1 MCVIRTGK
9 EGETGLIEI
18 QNVSYAYEDAA
29 AKALNNV
36 SLTINDGEFVA
47 VVGHNGSGK
56 STLLKLFMRFW
67 DTGSGKSTLAKHLNA
82 LLLPTEGKVLVD
94 GMDTADEA
102 DTLSIRQRVG
112 MVFQN
117 PDNQLVTTIVEEDVA
132 FGPENIGVPGN
143 EIRTRVDRA
152 LAAVGME
159 KYAHSAPNMLS
170 GGQKQRI
177 AIAGMLA
184 MQPKV
189 LVLDEATAM
198 LDPKGRRDIIDLVTK
213 LHKETGITVVMITQY
228 MEEAIGADR
237 VAVMSGGELI
247 LEGTPKEVF
256 SQDELLHKHR
266 LDVPVM
272 QQLANRLNARGANL
286 PKSILS
292 VEEMAQAICLSLSKN

>member
-29 AKALNNV
+29 VKALNNV
-36 SLTINDGEFVA
+36 SLTINDGEFVV
-47 VVGHNGSGK
+47 VVGHN
-56 STLLKLFMRFW
+56 
-67 DTGSGKSTLAKHLNA
+67 GSGKSTLAKHLNA

-213 LHKETGITVVMITQY
+213 LHKENGITVVMITQY

-272 QQLANRLNARGANL
+272 QQLANRLNAHGANL
-286 PKSILS
+286 PKCILS

>member
-47 VVGHNGSGK
+47 VVGHN
-56 STLLKLFMRFW
+56 
-67 DTGSGKSTLAKHLNA
+67 GSGKSTLAKHLNA

-213 LHKETGITVVMITQY
+213 LHRENGITVVMITQY
-228 MEEAIGADR
+228 MEEVIGADR

-286 PKSILS
+286 PKCILS

>member
-47 VVGHNGSGK
+47 VVGHN
-56 STLLKLFMRFW
+56 
-67 DTGSGKSTLAKHLNA
+67 GSGKSTLAKHLNA

-213 LHKETGITVVMITQY
+213 LHKENGITVVMITQY

-247 LEGTPKEVF
+247 LKGTPKEVF

-272 QQLANRLNARGANL
+272 QQLANRLNAHGANL

>member
-1 MCVIRTGK
+1 M
-9 EGETGLIEI
+9 IEI

-47 VVGHNGSGK
+47 VVGHN
-56 STLLKLFMRFW
+56 
-67 DTGSGKSTLAKHLNA
+67 GSGKSTLAKHLNA

-213 LHKETGITVVMITQY
+213 LHKENGITVVMITQY

-272 QQLANRLNARGANL
+272 QQLANRLNAHGANL

-292 VEEMAQAICLSLSKN
+292 VEEMAQAICQSLSKN

>member
-47 VVGHNGSGK
+47 VVGHN
-56 STLLKLFMRFW
+56 
-67 DTGSGKSTLAKHLNA
+67 GSGKSTLAKHLNA

-184 MQPKV
+184 IQPKV

-213 LHKETGITVVMITQY
+213 LHKENGITVVMITQY

-272 QQLANRLNARGANL
+272 QQLANRLNAHGANL

>member
-47 VVGHNGSGK
+47 VVGHN
-56 STLLKLFMRFW
+56 
-67 DTGSGKSTLAKHLNA
+67 GSGKSTLAKHLNA

-177 AIAGMLA
+177 AIEGMLA

-213 LHKETGITVVMITQY
+213 LHRENGITVVMITQY

-272 QQLANRLNARGANL
+272 QQLANRLNAHGANL

-292 VEEMAQAICLSLSKN
+292 VEEMAQAICQSLSKN

>member
-18 QNVSYAYEDAA
+18 QNASYAYEDAA

-47 VVGHNGSGK
+47 VVGHN
-56 STLLKLFMRFW
+56 
-67 DTGSGKSTLAKHLNA
+67 GSGKSTLAKHLNA

-213 LHKETGITVVMITQY
+213 LHKENGITVVMITQY

>member
-47 VVGHNGSGK
+47 VVGHN
-56 STLLKLFMRFW
+56 
-67 DTGSGKSTLAKHLNA
+67 GSGKSTLAKHLNA

-213 LHKETGITVVMITQY
+213 LHKENGITVVMITQY

-237 VAVMSGGELI
+237 VAVMSGGEMI

>member
-1 MCVIRTGK
+1 M
-9 EGETGLIEI
+9 IEI

-56 STLLKLFMRFW
+56 STL
-67 DTGSGKSTLAKHLNA
+67 AKHLNA

-102 DTLSIRQRVG
+102 NTLSIRQKVG

-143 EIRTRVDRA
+143 EIRARVDKA

-198 LDPKGRRDIIDLVTK
+198 LDPKGRRDIIDLVER
-213 LHKETGITVVMITQY
+213 LHKENGITVVMITQY
-228 MEEAIGADR
+228 MEEVIGADR

-272 QQLANRLNARGANL
+272 QQLANRLNAHGANL

-292 VEEMAQAICLSLSKN
+292 VEEMAQAICQSLSKN

>member
-47 VVGHNGSGK
+47 VVGHN
-56 STLLKLFMRFW
+56 
-67 DTGSGKSTLAKHLNA
+67 GSGKSTLAKHLNA

-143 EIRTRVDRA
+143 EIRARVDRT

-213 LHKETGITVVMITQY
+213 LHKENGITVVMITQY

-292 VEEMAQAICLSLSKN
+292 VEEMAQAICQSLSKN

>member
-29 AKALNNV
+29 VKALNNV

-47 VVGHNGSGK
+47 VVGHN
-56 STLLKLFMRFW
+56 
-67 DTGSGKSTLAKHLNA
+67 GSGKSTLAKHLNA

-213 LHKETGITVVMITQY
+213 LHKENGITVVMITQY
-228 MEEAIGADR
+228 MEEVIGADR

-272 QQLANRLNARGANL
+272 QQLANRLNAHGANL

>member
-56 STLLKLFMRFW
+56 STL
-67 DTGSGKSTLAKHLNA
+67 AKHLNA

-102 DTLSIRQRVG
+102 DTHSIRQRVG

-213 LHKETGITVVMITQY
+213 LHRENGITVVMITQY

-272 QQLANRLNARGANL
+272 QQLANRLNAHGANL

-292 VEEMAQAICLSLSKN
+292 VEEMAQAICQSLSKN

>member
-47 VVGHNGSGK
+47 VVGHN
-56 STLLKLFMRFW
+56 
-67 DTGSGKSTLAKHLNA
+67 GSGKSTLAKHLNA

-152 LAAVGME
+152 LGALGME

-213 LHKETGITVVMITQY
+213 LHRENGITVVMITQY

>member
-47 VVGHNGSGK
+47 VVGHN
-56 STLLKLFMRFW
+56 
-67 DTGSGKSTLAKHLNA
+67 GSGKSTLAKHLNA

-213 LHKETGITVVMITQY
+213 LHKENGITVVMITQY
-228 MEEAIGADR
+228 MEEVIGADR
-237 VAVMSGGELI
+237 MAVMSGGELI

-272 QQLANRLNARGANL
+272 QQLANRLNAHGANL

>member
-56 STLLKLFMRFW
+56 STL
-67 DTGSGKSTLAKHLNA
+67 AKHLYA

-213 LHKETGITVVMITQY
+213 LHRENGITVVMITQY

-237 VAVMSGGELI
+237 VAVMSGGEMI

>member
-47 VVGHNGSGK
+47 VVGHN
-56 STLLKLFMRFW
+56 
-67 DTGSGKSTLAKHLNA
+67 GSGKSTLAKHLNA

-143 EIRTRVDRA
+143 EIRARVDRA
-152 LAAVGME
+152 LAAVGMAG
-159 KYAHSAPNMLS
+159 KWTWFLTIVFFGFSSGAQRAQYAFRRAEAKDSHCGHACHAAQGACAGRGHGHAGP
-170 GGQKQRI
+170 QR
-177 AIAGMLA
+177 AQG
-184 MQPKV
+184 
-189 LVLDEATAM
+189 
-198 LDPKGRRDIIDLVTK
+198 
-213 LHKETGITVVMITQY
+213 H
-228 MEEAIGADR
+228 
-237 VAVMSGGELI
+237 
-247 LEGTPKEVF
+247 
-256 SQDELLHKHR
+256 
-266 LDVPVM
+266 
-272 QQLANRLNARGANL
+272 NRPCDKAA
-286 PKSILS
+286 
-292 VEEMAQAICLSLSKN
+292 

>member
-47 VVGHNGSGK
+47 VVGHN
-56 STLLKLFMRFW
+56 
-67 DTGSGKSTLAKHLNA
+67 GSGKSTLAKHLNA

-213 LHKETGITVVMITQY
+213 LHRENGITVVMITQY

-237 VAVMSGGELI
+237 VAVMSGGKLI

>member
-47 VVGHNGSGK
+47 VVGHN
-56 STLLKLFMRFW
+56 
-67 DTGSGKSTLAKHLNA
+67 GSGKSTLAKHLNA

-213 LHKETGITVVMITQY
+213 LHKENGITVVMITQY
-228 MEEAIGADR
+228 MEEAIGADH

-272 QQLANRLNARGANL
+272 QQLANRLNAHGANL
-286 PKSILS
+286 SKCILS

>member
-47 VVGHNGSGK
+47 VVGHN
-56 STLLKLFMRFW
+56 
-67 DTGSGKSTLAKHLNA
+67 GSGKSTLAKHLNA

-213 LHKETGITVVMITQY
+213 LHKKNGITVVMITQY

-272 QQLANRLNARGANL
+272 QQLANRLNAHGANL

-292 VEEMAQAICLSLSKN
+292 VEEMAQAICQSLSKN

>member
-47 VVGHNGSGK
+47 VVGHN
-56 STLLKLFMRFW
+56 
-67 DTGSGKSTLAKHLNA
+67 GSGKSTLAKHLNA

-213 LHKETGITVVMITQY
+213 LHKKNGITVVMITQY
-228 MEEAIGADR
+228 MEEAIGADH

>member
-47 VVGHNGSGK
+47 VVGHN
-56 STLLKLFMRFW
+56 
-67 DTGSGKSTLAKHLNA
+67 GSGKSTLAKHLNA

-213 LHKETGITVVMITQY
+213 LHKENGITVVMITQY
-228 MEEAIGADR
+228 MEEVIGADR
-237 VAVMSGGELI
+237 VAVMSGGEMI

-272 QQLANRLNARGANL
+272 QQLANRLNAHGANL
-286 PKSILS
+286 PKCILS
-292 VEEMAQAICLSLSKN
+292 VEEMAQAICQSLSKN

>member
-56 STLLKLFMRFW
+56 STL
-67 DTGSGKSTLAKHLNA
+67 AKHLNA

-94 GMDTADEA
+94 GMDTADAA

-213 LHKETGITVVMITQY
+213 LHKENGITVVMITQY

>member
-47 VVGHNGSGK
+47 VVGHN
-56 STLLKLFMRFW
+56 
-67 DTGSGKSTLAKHLNA
+67 GSGKSTLAKHLNA

-213 LHKETGITVVMITQY
+213 LHRENGITVVMITQY
-228 MEEAIGADR
+228 MEEVIGADR

-272 QQLANRLNARGANL
+272 QQLANRLNAHGANL
-286 PKSILS
+286 SKCILS

>member
-29 AKALNNV
+29 VKALNNV

-47 VVGHNGSGK
+47 GVVGHN
-56 STLLKLFMRFW
+56 
-67 DTGSGKSTLAKHLNA
+67 GSGKSTLAKHLNA

-213 LHKETGITVVMITQY
+213 LHKENGITVVMITQY
-228 MEEAIGADR
+228 MEEVIGADR

-272 QQLANRLNARGANL
+272 QQLANRLNAHGANL

>member
-1 MCVIRTGK
+1 MCAVRTGK

-47 VVGHNGSGK
+47 VVGHN
-56 STLLKLFMRFW
+56 
-67 DTGSGKSTLAKHLNA
+67 GSGKSTLAKHLNA

-213 LHKETGITVVMITQY
+213 LHRENGITVVMITQY
-228 MEEAIGADR
+228 MEEVIGADR

>member
-47 VVGHNGSGK
+47 VVGHN
-56 STLLKLFMRFW
+56 
-67 DTGSGKSTLAKHLNA
+67 GSGKSTLAKHLNA

-213 LHKETGITVVMITQY
+213 LHKENGITVVMITQY

-266 LDVPVM
+266 RDVPVM

-292 VEEMAQAICLSLSKN
+292 VEEMAQAICLLLSKN

>member
-29 AKALNNV
+29 VKALNNV
-36 SLTINDGEFVA
+36 SLTINDGEFGA
-47 VVGHNGSGK
+47 VVGHN
-56 STLLKLFMRFW
+56 
-67 DTGSGKSTLAKHLNA
+67 GSGKSTLAKHLNA

-213 LHKETGITVVMITQY
+213 LHKENGITVVMITQY
-228 MEEAIGADR
+228 MEEVIGADR

-272 QQLANRLNARGANL
+272 QQLANRLNAHGANL

>member
-47 VVGHNGSGK
+47 VVGHN
-56 STLLKLFMRFW
+56 
-67 DTGSGKSTLAKHLNA
+67 GSGKSTLAKHLNA

-143 EIRTRVDRA
+143 EIRARVDRA

-159 KYAHSAPNMLS
+159 KNAHSAPNMLS

-213 LHKETGITVVMITQY
+213 LHKENGITVVMITQY

-292 VEEMAQAICLSLSKN
+292 VEEMAQAICQSLSKN

>member
-56 STLLKLFMRFW
+56 STL
-67 DTGSGKSTLAKHLNA
+67 AKHLNA

-94 GMDTADEA
+94 GMDTVDEA

-143 EIRTRVDRA
+143 EIRARVDRA

-213 LHKETGITVVMITQY
+213 LHRENGITVVMITQY

-256 SQDELLHKHR
+256 GQDELLHKHR

>member
-29 AKALNNV
+29 VKALNNV
-36 SLTINDGEFVA
+36 SLTINDGEFVT
-47 VVGHNGSGK
+47 VVGHN
-56 STLLKLFMRFW
+56 
-67 DTGSGKSTLAKHLNA
+67 GSGKSTLAKHLNA

-213 LHKETGITVVMITQY
+213 LHKENGITVVMITQY

-286 PKSILS
+286 PKCILS

>member
-1 MCVIRTGK
+1 MIS
-9 EGETGLIEI
+9 I
-18 QNVSYAYEDAA
+18 QNIEKSFSGNPVLQDVSFD
-29 AKALNNV
+29 
-36 SLTINDGEFVA
+36 IPDGKICGVF
-47 VVGHNGSGK
+47 GK
-56 STLLKLFMRFW
+56 S
-67 DTGSGKSTLAKHLNA
+67 GIGKSTLAKHLNA

-213 LHKETGITVVMITQY
+213 LHRENGITVVMITQY

-272 QQLANRLNARGANL
+272 QQLANRLNAHGANL

-292 VEEMAQAICLSLSKN
+292 VEEMAQAICQSLSKN

>member
-1 MCVIRTGK
+1 M
-9 EGETGLIEI
+9 IEI

-56 STLLKLFMRFW
+56 STL
-67 DTGSGKSTLAKHLNA
+67 AKHLNA

-94 GMDTADEA
+94 GMDTADET

-152 LAAVGME
+152 LAGVGME

-213 LHKETGITVVMITQY
+213 LHKENGITVVMITQY
-228 MEEAIGADR
+228 MEEAIGADC

-272 QQLANRLNARGANL
+272 QQLANRLNAHGANL
-286 PKSILS
+286 PKCILS